1 MVLTILEKS
10 SKWEGL
16 SHIVWKITN
25 VFSSEFNGAGL
36 GLAASAVLLRSDA
49 PQTLKS
55 FTRPRCWHSKVF
67 GQHPFNIIE
76 LSFRKMETN
85 SSPKASNPMTMWPHC
100 AATELHFGVLE
111 VLLKHQS
118 EILYTDCCNRLHSD
132 ARLPCSAVHRD
143 GPRSLVTLKA
153 NVQLYGCKN
162 EIHLSGCNGSRMH
175 EVQLCVQRMPRIVQR
190 NTGKRA
196 IWGQVHWKNPRPN
209 QAAYGPV
216 RQAEVAWE
224 PDCRRRNSL
233 VPKLTDSNHMSSD
246 PLGLSSGLRLLGRE
260 GIPQGS
266 DCGCL
271 DLLAAWTA
279 VSAALFPVYH

>member
-1 MVLTILEKS
+1 MFFPLS
-10 SKWEGL
+10 STVPGWGSQRRPCCCGQTPLKL
-16 SHIVWKITN
+16 SRVSPDP
-25 VFSSEFNGAGL
+25 VAGTVRC
-36 GLAASAVLLRSDA
+36 LASTRS
-49 PQTLKS
+49 TSLNS
-55 FTRPRCWHSKVF
+55 
-67 GQHPFNIIE
+67 G
-76 LSFRKMETN
+76 FRKMETN

-190 NTGKRA
+190 NAGKRA
-196 IWGQVHWKNPRPN
+196 I
-209 QAAYGPV
+209 
-216 RQAEVAWE
+216 
-224 PDCRRRNSL
+224 
-233 VPKLTDSNHMSSD
+233 
-246 PLGLSSGLRLLGRE
+246 
-260 GIPQGS
+260 
-266 DCGCL
+266 
-271 DLLAAWTA
+271 
-279 VSAALFPVYH
+279 